1 MHRNPFVT
9 FIACLVL
16 AALQPPVLAQT
27 LPDPSQ
33 TDRDRGGRAGR
44 DSQASEESQSDSGSN
59 RAATFEP
66 SRIGDEAVRSE
77 EQEENRTRTS
87 LFDRSEDVIRNADP
101 NEFELYVARVIGRS
115 LPRFGADLVLPS
127 DRDFARAA
135 DATIPPDYR
144 INVGD
149 TISIS
154 LTGSAEGSV
163 ERTVDQNGRIF
174 LPSVGEIQL
183 AGVRQG
189 DLKTV
194 LMRAIGTQFRNFRV
208 GVRTT
213 ELRGL
218 RVFVTGFAVNPG
230 SFSVNSLSTAF
241 NAILQAGGPAAGGS
255 WRNAKLVR
263 DGAEIAKIDLYEI
276 LINGNRSLDA
286 VLENEDVIVIP
297 PTAPQIAVWG
307 AVRREAIFELRGG
320 ETIADVLR
328 MAGGADELAETS
340 RVIIY
345 SADLDGTPGPRVIQ
359 ATEFATV
366 RVRPADIIQ
375 VLPEGNL
382 VRPVDRQSVL
392 VRIEGEVV
400 QPGNYYVMP
409 NTPLEE
415 LVRLAGGPTPRAFL
429 FGTEFKRQTIL
440 AQQKRSFEEALDL
453 FELALATAPLT
464 SDSSIDNGRAEA
476 QLLAARNTL
485 AKLREAEPDGRLVLE
500 LEPDA
505 QGLPGNLLLENGD
518 RLLIPPRPTSVGVF
532 GAVYRPAS
540 FQIGGAKPRRIR
552 DYIELAGGTMRAA
565 DRGDIFVVRANGSV
579 LTRAEGALNAQALPG
594 DVVFVPVRTQTR
606 DALAKIAQIS
616 TILFQFGI
624 SAATVAAIN

>member
-1 MHRNPFVT
+1 MLRFAPTIF
-9 FIACLVL
+9 
-16 AALQPPVLAQT
+16 ALMLMFGAQPVPVLAQT
-27 LPDPSQ
+27 LSSANEGEQQRAAQDERNSSQ
-33 TDRDRGGRAGR
+33 SDRGR
-44 DSQASEESQSDSGSN
+44 DSGEGQSSSG
-59 RAATFEP
+59 FEP
-66 SRIGDEAVRSE
+66 SQISDGERGDLRD
-77 EQEENRTRTS
+77 QEPSRGS
-87 LFDRSEDVIRNADP
+87 LLDRSPAATRVAQP
-101 NEFELYVARVIGRS
+101 SEFELYVTRMIGRP
-115 LPRFGADLVLPS
+115 LPRFGADLTLPGN
-127 DRDFARAA
+127 RDFARPA

-218 RVFVTGFAVNPG
+218 RVFVTGYALNPG
-230 SFSVNSLSTAF
+230 AFSVGSLSTAF

-255 WRNAKLVR
+255 WRSAKLVR
-263 DGAEIAKIDLYEI
+263 DGVEIADIDLYDI
-276 LINGNRSLDA
+276 LINGNRGRDA

-297 PTAPQIAVWG
+297 PAYSQVAVWG
-307 AVRREAIFELRGG
+307 SVRREAIFEMRGSETVADALRF
-320 ETIADVLR
+320 
-328 MAGGADELAETS
+328 AGGADELAETD
-340 RVIIY
+340 RIVIY
-345 SADLDGTPGPRVIQ
+345 STDLAGVPGPRAIPK
-359 ATEFATV
+359 AEFTTTLL
-366 RVRPADIIQ
+366 RPGDIIQ

-382 VRPVDRQSVL
+382 VRSVDRQSVL
-392 VRIEGEVV
+392 VRIEGEVAN
-400 QPGNYYVMP
+400 PGNYYVAP
-409 NTPLEE
+409 NTPLQAVVE
-415 LVRLAGGPTPRAFL
+415 RAGGLTSRAFV
-429 FGTEFKRQTIL
+429 FGTEFKRQSIMV
-440 AQQKRSFEEALDL
+440 QQKRGFDDALDL

-464 SDSSIDNGRAEA
+464 SDSSIDRGQAEA
-476 QLLAARNTL
+476 QLQGARATL

-500 LEPDA
+500 VEPA
-505 QGLPGNLLLENGD
+505 ARSLPGDLLLENGD
-518 RLLIPPRPTSVGVF
+518 RLVIPPRPTSIGVF

-540 FQIGGAKPRRIR
+540 FQLDEAKPRRIR
-552 DYIELAGGTMRAA
+552 DFVEKAGGTIRAA

-594 DVVFVPVRTQTR
+594 DVVFVPVRTQSR
-606 DALAKIAQIS
+606 DIIAKIAQLS
-616 TILFQFGI
+616 SILFQFGLA
-624 SAATVAAIN
+624 AATVSAIN